1 MTSRATCS
9 YCVAG
14 VKQAMR
20 YRDWN
25 IQWVVI
31 HIKRKLF
38 SLYYHHIF
46 VSYLRE
52 FFFRIIYTFKSCLL
66 SYYLWLCRALFL
78 FFWQWFMPVLYR
90 CVAVSLSRKSFEISA
105 ATWTKRK
112 KQIGEKWSWKS
123 ESYVVVRTEKG
134 ESENIRNLL
143 GPELSTRGELTRI
156 ESIIAPFWSERAN
169 DGTSNFR
176 ACLIHI
182 TSKWIFV
189 KNYLW
194 P

>member
-1 MTSRATCS
+1 MLRALNRRCDIET
-9 YCVAG
+9 
-14 VKQAMR
+14 
-20 YRDWN
+20 N

-31 HIKRKLF
+31 HIKQNLF
-38 SLYYHHIF
+38 SLYYHHPF

-52 FFFRIIYTFKSCLL
+52 FFRIIYTFKSCLL
-66 SYYLWLCRALFL
+66 SYYLWHCRALFL
-78 FFWQWFMPVLYR
+78 FFWQSFILVLYR
-90 CVAVSLSRKSFEISA
+90 CVAVSLSQENFEISA
-105 ATWTKRK
+105 ATWTKRE

-176 ACLIHI
+176 AWLIHI

-189 KNYLW
+189 KNCLW